1 MTSNHYLQSIPA
13 VYGYPRKAFSHKKKG
28 IKKKKKSKISMKLPK
43 ETFNQG
49 IMCNGMYCLICYQIT
64 IWMNHC
70 QVIKFSNSLIY
81 YNY

>member
-1 MTSNHYLQSIPA
+1 
-13 VYGYPRKAFSHKKKG
+13 
-28 IKKKKKSKISMKLPK
+28 MKLPK